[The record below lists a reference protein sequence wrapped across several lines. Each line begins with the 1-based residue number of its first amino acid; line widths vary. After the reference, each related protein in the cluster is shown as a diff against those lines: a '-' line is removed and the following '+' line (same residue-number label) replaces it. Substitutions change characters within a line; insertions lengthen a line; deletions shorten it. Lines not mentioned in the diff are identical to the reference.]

1 MAEQPGQAL
10 PDLANMWRQWLSE
23 SEKQWNAALNQAMG
37 TEEFTQGLGR
47 WLDVFLHM
55 QRVMSEAMGTQ
66 LMALNL
72 PTRTDILE
80 LGDRLGAVENRL
92 AALEASLAGERR
104 QRDGGPASSAGER
117 PLRTRR
123 APEGPSS

>member
-1 MAEQPGQAL
+1 
-10 PDLANMWRQWLSE
+10 
-23 SEKQWNAALNQAMG
+23 
-37 TEEFTQGLGR
+37 
-47 WLDVFLHM
+47 
-55 QRVMSEAMGTQ
+55 VMSEAMGTQ

-104 QRDGGPASSAGER
+104 QRDGDPASSAGER